1 MVNPSGNFMTPSYLH
16 RAWFRKIISRI
27 FSYSFHN
34 HLHISTTSAQAKP
47 VFNLHAQLL
56 LMQIHSS
63 KLTSAPVIPQN
74 TQFLD
79 WFPFY
84 VHRFIGDAR
93 YRKLADYQQ
102 AWYWNLLF
110 ESWVS
115 ERPGYLPDDGQLWRL
130 ANARTRQFFEKECEP
145 VLSMFEREGSTAD
158 GGVWIYNRV
167 LIKILDEQLL
177 KFHRKMKKSNKSTN
191 SGNTSYLD
199 FEGIVKKE
207 NGSQRCATH
216 PQSGLTEWGTCWG
229 CYRERC
235 AQVS

>member
-1 MVNPSGNFMTPSYLH
+1 LRT
-16 RAWFRKIISRI
+16 
-27 FSYSFHN
+27 
-34 HLHISTTSAQAKP
+34 
-47 VFNLHAQLL
+47 QLL
-56 LMQIHSS
+56 VIESHSS

-177 KFHRKMKKSNKSTN
+177 KFHKKMKKSTKSTT
-191 SGNTSYLD
+191 SENTSYLD

-216 PQSGLTEWGTCWG
+216 PQSGLTQWGSCWE
-229 CYRERC
+229 CYAEKYSNGTH
-235 AQVS
+235 ATG